1 MLALIICDWNFAFV
15 LKLEC
20 TSAARPSSLAAAES
34 TNILLLAYV
43 DYSGTL
49 AVKQDVIVMLFGCRG
64 PSVVLK
70 FSEGRLDRAGADEW
84 RWSEFNQLQLVLRR
98 MSEDEAERWFP
109 SRVCLC
115 AADHYQAARRNTGQF
130 CHLNICRIVLYF
142 TAEYFWRSAV
152 HCTYTNCWMMF
163 VVWRFSGNST
173 CIQK

>member
-1 MLALIICDWNFAFV
+1 
-15 LKLEC
+15 
-20 TSAARPSSLAAAES
+20 
-34 TNILLLAYV
+34 
-43 DYSGTL
+43 
-49 AVKQDVIVMLFGCRG
+49 MLFGCRG

-115 AADHYQAARRNTGQF
+115 AADHYQAAGRNTGQF

-142 TAEYFWRSAV
+142 TAEYFWRSSV
-152 HCTYTNCWMMF
+152 HCKYTNCWM
-163 VVWRFSGNST
+163 
-173 CIQK
+173 